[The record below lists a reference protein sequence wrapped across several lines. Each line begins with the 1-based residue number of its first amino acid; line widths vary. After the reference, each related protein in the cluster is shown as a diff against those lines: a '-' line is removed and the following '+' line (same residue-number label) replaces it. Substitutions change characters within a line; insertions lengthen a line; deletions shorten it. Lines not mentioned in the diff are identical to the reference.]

1 VVASEDLYLDEASVV
16 VPPGL
21 LDILDSGSHRVGK
34 ALLEALA
41 TLGRLLSGLQLLADL
56 TAKICHVQQ
65 QGDTNG
71 LRHVA

>member
-1 VVASEDLYLDEASVV
+1 LA
-16 VPPGL
+16 
-21 LDILDSGSHRVGK
+21 K

-65 QGDTNG
+65 QGDSNR